1 MLQAGGICYHAA
13 VAETRVITVDPETF
27 DPSALDLAAQALRD
41 GGIVALP
48 TETVYGLAVNLEKP
62 DAVRRLLELRGSPAD
77 KRITV
82 HIGDRD
88 ELRRVV
94 PGPLPPAA
102 ARLIQKF
109 WPGPLTIIFPT
120 PDGRGVGVRYPN
132 HKVARELLRRAG
144 VRAGAPSANLAG
156 QAPAVTGQE
165 VVRAFGGKV
174 DVIVDAGPTRQ
185 RGASTVVR
193 AEGSRVEVLREG
205 AIPRSMIEE
214 ANLVTVLFVCTG
226 NTCRSP
232 MAAALFRRLL
242 ADRLKVKEGDL
253 AGRGYRV
260 ISAGTAAGYGGAAT
274 EEAEQAV
281 KKYGADLSDHS
292 SQPVSVTMLEEAD
305 RVFVMTQRHKR
316 VLTEWVPE
324 HADKI
329 DLLDPDGREVD
340 DPIGAS
346 AEVYRE
352 CARQLYEALG
362 RRIKEIP

>member
-1 MLQAGGICYHAA
+1 MCA
-13 VAETRVITVDPETF
+13 VTDTRVIAIDPETF
-27 DPSALDLAAQALRD
+27 DGTALDPAAKALRE

-62 DAVRRLLELRGSPAD
+62 ESIRRLLELRGSPPD
-77 KRITV
+77 KKLTV

-88 ELRRVV
+88 YLRRVV
-94 PGPLPPAA
+94 PGPVPPSAS
-102 ARLIQKF
+102 RLIQKF

-120 PDGRGVGVRYPN
+120 PDRRGVGVRYPN

-144 VRAGAPSANLAG
+144 VRVGAPSANLSG
-156 QAPAVTGQE
+156 QSPALTGAD
-165 VVRAFGGKV
+165 VIRVFGGKI
-174 DVIVDAGPTRQ
+174 DVIVDAGATRQ

-193 AEGSRVEVLREG
+193 VDGSRVEVVREG
-205 AIPRSMIEE
+205 AIPRAMIEE

-260 ISAGTAAGYGGAAT
+260 VSAGTAAGYGGAAT

-305 RVFVMTQRHKR
+305 RVFVMTQRHQR
-316 VLTEWVPE
+316 VLTEWVPD
-324 HADKI
+324 HAAKI
-329 DLLDPDGREVD
+329 DLLDPAGKEID
-340 DPIGAS
+340 DPIGGS

-352 CARQLYEALG
+352 CARRLYEALVQ
-362 RRIKEIP
+362 RVKEIP